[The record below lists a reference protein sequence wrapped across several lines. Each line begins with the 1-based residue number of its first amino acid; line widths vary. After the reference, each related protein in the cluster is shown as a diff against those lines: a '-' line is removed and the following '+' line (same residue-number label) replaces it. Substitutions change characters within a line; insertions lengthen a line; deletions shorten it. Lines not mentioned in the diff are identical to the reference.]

1 MKPALTRPSA
11 TLSPRER
18 AERVRARGDA
28 GFALAAVI
36 CILTAAA
43 IVTAM
48 MVPLRVMQSRREIEK
63 ELIFRGEEYVRAIQK
78 YQRKYGVYPSTID
91 DLVSR
96 DGFRFVRQKYKDPIT
111 GEDFRVISVNADG
124 SLTGSLTLL
133 SVPVST
139 QPNAP
144 PGIMPPGASPTGP
157 ISNGGNSSG
166 PATTTTSGRAGVSG
180 QTTTPSLGGMTGF
193 GGGMG
198 FGGNSG
204 MGSPTAGGA
213 TTGTSR
219 AGVGGGGVGTG
230 AGTGGG
236 VLGGPVTP
244 GTLGGGFGQITNPL
258 GVGGT
263 TQQNATGT
271 GGAGT
276 AALSGGTGGTAPQA
290 GAPSA
295 IPSTGFGTSGAPVS
309 ISPGIA
315 GVASEST
322 NTSVMVYNEKE
333 KYNEWE
339 FIAALV
345 QTGPGA
351 PGPNNTGGAG
361 GRGGGRGTG
370 GANTGNTFG
379 EITPIGPGRNPIA
392 PFNSGGGTSPF
403 GGGANRGGAAPFGG
417 GGRGGAGGFGPATTP
432 FGPGGA
438 GPRGAPPRQ

>member
-11 TLSPRER
+11 TLSTRER
-18 AERVRARGDA
+18 LERVRTRGDQ

-96 DGFRFVRQKYKDPIT
+96 DGLRFVRQKYKDPIT
-111 GEDFRVISVNADG
+111 GEDFRLISVNADG

-139 QPNAP
+139 QPNAT
-144 PGIMPPGASPTGP
+144 PGVMPPGALPTG
-157 ISNGGNSSG
+157 SSSSAGNPSG
-166 PATTTTSGRAGVSG
+166 AATTTTSGRAGVSG
-180 QTTTPSLGGMTGF
+180 QTTTSSLGGMTGF
-193 GGGMG
+193 GGSMG

-204 MGSPTAGGA
+204 MGSPTGGA
-213 TTGTSR
+213 NAGANR

-230 AGTGGG
+230 TGTGGS

-244 GTLGGGFGQITNPL
+244 GTFSGGGFGQITNPV
-258 GVGGT
+258 GVGAT
-263 TQQNATGT
+263 TQQSATGT

-276 AALSGGTGGTAPQA
+276 AALSGGTAGSAPLA

-295 IPSTGFGTSGAPVS
+295 IPSTGFGTGGTPVS

-345 QTGPGA
+345 QTGPTA
-351 PGPNNTGGAG
+351 PGLNPGSGGG
-361 GRGGGRGTG
+361 GRGGGRGAG
-370 GANTGNTFG
+370 GANTGNTFDQISPVG
-379 EITPIGPGRNPIA
+379 AAGNPIA

-417 GGRGGAGGFGPATTP
+417 GGRGGAGGFGPGVTP

-438 GPRGAPPRQ
+438 GPRGAPPR

>member
-1 MKPALTRPSA
+1 MMKRALTRPSA
-11 TLSPRER
+11 TLSLR
-18 AERVRARGDA
+18 ERVRARGDR

-43 IVTAM
+43 ILTAM

-96 DGFRFVRQKYKDPIT
+96 DGLRFVRQKYKDPIT

-139 QPNAP
+139 QPNAA
-144 PGIMPPGASPTGP
+144 PGVMPPGALPTGP
-157 ISNGGNSSG
+157 SSG
-166 PATTTTSGRAGVSG
+166 ASNPSGAATTTTSGRAGVS
-180 QTTTPSLGGMTGF
+180 QTTTPSVGGMTGF
-193 GGGMG
+193 GGSMG

-204 MGSPTAGGA
+204 IGSPTGGA
-213 TTGTSR
+213 NTGANR

-230 AGTGGG
+230 AGTGGS

-244 GTLGGGFGQITNPL
+244 GTLSGGFGQITNPV
-258 GVGGT
+258 GVSAT
-263 TQQNATGT
+263 TQQSATGT

-276 AALSGGTGGTAPQA
+276 AALSSGTGGGAPQA

-295 IPSTGFGTSGAPVS
+295 IPSTGFGTGGTPVS

-322 NTSVMVYNEKE
+322 NTSVMVYNEKD

-339 FIAALV
+339 FIAAFV
-345 QTGPGA
+345 QTGPVA
-351 PGPNNTGGAG
+351 PGPNPGGGGAG
-361 GRGGGRGTG
+361 GRGGGRGAG
-370 GANTGNTFG
+370 GSTGNTFDQ
-379 EITPIGPGRNPIA
+379 ISPIGAGGNPIA
-392 PFNSGGGTSPF
+392 PFSNGGGTSPF

-417 GGRGGAGGFGPATTP
+417 GGRGGAGGFGPGTTP